1 MSGSARFALAL
12 AVVLGSGGAVA
23 QPVVPAAV
31 ATTPER
37 SGHHPHAGLGAGLTV
52 GLARSS
58 ATDDGWV
65 ARLDYDVLPVLAP
78 RGTFGGVFGFAIAG
92 ELWKAGEDWGLGL
105 PFAMALGVRGRGF
118 RAVGLLGWETFLVDS
133 VADDTGVGFLR
144 APGGR
149 ARRPRSRRL
158 AARRRRPRDPPMA
171 VRRRRPDPVAG
182 RRVLESHHRAHAGR
196 AAALRP
202 GP

>member
-133 VADDTGVGFLR
+133 VADDTGVGFFAPLAGVRAGLDLAGWQLGADVRVIRRWQFGADDLTQWQVGVFLSHIIERTQAEPLR
-144 APGGR
+144 
-149 ARRPRSRRL
+149 
-158 AARRRRPRDPPMA
+158 
-171 VRRRRPDPVAG
+171 
-182 RRVLESHHRAHAGR
+182 
-196 AAALRP
+196 
-202 GP
+202 